1 MAEGNPFSGLFDDEK
16 KADNPFVGLFDTKT
30 LSEEDADLE
39 NFSYEQFQQSPKLR
53 RAAVRF
59 AKAHLGYDNPSA
71 EKAINETIEHFREF
85 NVNELTA
92 AGDAKVKVAAFPA
105 ASKMDP
111 LFSAK
116 AVVSL

>member
-1 MAEGNPFSGLFDDEK
+1 MDVT
-16 KADNPFVGLFDTKT
+16 ADITGTVVSIISVL
-30 LSEEDADLE
+30 LA
-39 NFSYEQFQQSPKLR
+39 
-53 RAAVRF
+53 
-59 AKAHLGYDNPSA
+59 PS
-71 EKAINETIEHFREF
+71 
-85 NVNELTA
+85 ELTA